1 MTPDGDTVDAK
12 SARELLAS
20 NEATVIDIR
29 DDEAWKNGHV
39 PGARHHA
46 SEEIE
51 DSLEEVDSGQKV
63 IIVCEDGED
72 SAGVAD
78 RLGGEGKREFLSLEG
93 GMEAWRS
100 GDMPMQPSRDP
111 DDDVPI

>member
-1 MTPDGDTVDAK
+1 MTPDRDKVDVK

-20 NEATVIDIR
+20 NEATAIDIR
-29 DDEAWKNGHV
+29 DDQAWKNGRV

-46 SEEIE
+46 EDEIEAGLEEI
-51 DSLEEVDSGQKV
+51 DSGQK
-63 IIVCEDGED
+63 ILIVCEDGED

-78 RLGGEGKREFLSLEG
+78 RLGGEGEREFVSLEG